1 MYPIL
6 LLSSLLLLATFSTK
20 LAFRIGVPGLVIF
33 LGLGM
38 LFGSDG
44 LNLIYFDDPLLA
56 KQIADAALVIIIFH
70 GGFTLKR
77 EGPEPAFAPAFTL
90 ATVGV
95 LLTAVVL
102 GLAAHCVVGLSL
114 EASLLLGAIISCT
127 DAAATFSVFRHK
139 SVHPKLA
146 STLEIESASN
156 DPMAIILTIAVIDFI
171 QRPNFSIAP
180 FILHLAWQIGAGIA
194 VGYLFGRLGP
204 RLFDGAKLESGGFYY
219 VLVLGY
225 CFFSCGVAELIRANG
240 FLTVF
245 IAGFLLGQSEFAY
258 KQGIRRFLDG
268 LAAFSDM
275 MVFLM
280 LGLLVFPA
288 ELPAF
293 ARQGI
298 LIALLL
304 VLAAR
309 PAAVFL
315 ITAFWKY
322 SLKEKIFLCWGGL
335 RGVVPIVLA
344 TYPAVV
350 GIDHSNYFFNT
361 VFFVVLI
368 STLIQ
373 GSTLDLLG
381 AKLGLLAKPRRVP
394 PHSLELISS
403 RFTRCEL
410 VEFEVDRA
418 SSLVGKRLQ
427 DVSWPETALVTAIVR
442 RDDIITPRGDTE
454 IKEDDILF
462 ILTHEEDKERLS
474 ALFE

>member
-1 MYPIL
+1 MIL

-56 KQIADAALVIIIFH
+56 KQIANAALIVILFQ
-70 GGFTLKR
+70 GGFTVKR
-77 EGPEPAFAPAFTL
+77 EVLRLAFAPAFSL

-95 LLTAVVL
+95 FLTAITL
-102 GLAAHCVVGLSL
+102 GLATHYLAGLSL
-114 EASLLLGAIISCT
+114 EASFLVGAIISST
-127 DAAATFSVFRHK
+127 DAAAVFSIFRHK
-139 SVHPKLA
+139 SVRPRLA
-146 STLEIESASN
+146 ATLEIESASN
-156 DPMAIILTIAVIDFI
+156 DPMAIILTMAMLDFI
-171 QRPNFSIAP
+171 QGADFTPAP
-180 FILHLAWQIGAGIA
+180 FIAHLAWQIGAGMG

-204 RLFDGAKLESGGFYY
+204 HLFNRARLESGGFYY
-219 VLVLGY
+219 VLILGF
-225 CFFSCGVAELIRANG
+225 CFFSFGVAEVIRANG
-240 FLTVF
+240 FLAVF
-245 IAGFLLGQSEFAY
+245 IAGFLLGQSEFVY
-258 KQGIRRFLDG
+258 KQGIKRFLEG
-268 LAAFSDM
+268 VSAFCEM

-304 VLAAR
+304 MLVAR
-309 PAAVFL
+309 PVAVFL
-315 ITAFWKY
+315 TTMFWKY
-322 SLKEKIFLCWGGL
+322 TFKEKIFLCWGGL

-344 TYPAVV
+344 TYPAGA

-368 STLIQ
+368 SALIQ
-373 GSTLDLLG
+373 GSSLDFLAG
-381 AKLGLLAKPRRVP
+381 KLGLLVETRKAS
-394 PHSLELISS
+394 PHSLELISTRS
-403 RFTRCEL
+403 TRCEL
-410 VEFEVDRA
+410 LEFEVDKT

-427 DVSWPETALVTAIVR
+427 EAPLPENSLVTAIVR
-442 RDDIITPRGDTE
+442 QDDIITPRGDTE
-454 IKEDDILF
+454 IKENDILF
-462 ILTHEEDKERLS
+462 ILTHEEDKERLV